1 MENPAARGKIFRRSH
16 SFSAPD
22 INLINHF
29 RIGTAVAFILR
40 LSKRVNF
47 KMTSIG
53 NAGSYLRSTPAYT
66 SRTFTTADALPE
78 ADATANAAGENAKQG
93 IPVSA
98 LKAIDPSILKIIP
111 VKDLPELRDLMA
123 ENWLRM
129 KSFESAAATEV
140 PDNAPQNTYA
150 TVSVN
155 GKVVAT
161 LYNGGSVAM
170 TNQAAAMAGDLQ
182 DPAAPNGGPD
192 LAQWRAER
200 IAKAVGGTIEKAST
214 AITQSAW
221 KPRETVSPTYTREQL
236 DAAFEAMLAE
246 QQKTSAQLTAGYS
259 SLSKTSRGLADV
271 SA

>member
-1 MENPAARGKIFRRSH
+1 
-16 SFSAPD
+16 
-22 INLINHF
+22 
-29 RIGTAVAFILR
+29 
-40 LSKRVNF
+40 
-47 KMTSIG
+47 MTSIAS
-53 NAGSYLRSTPAYT
+53 AGSYLRPTPAYT
-66 SRTFTTADALPE
+66 SRTLTTADALPE
-78 ADATANAAGENAKQG
+78 PDATAAAAAGNAKQG

-98 LKAIDPSILKIIP
+98 LKAIDPSVLKVIS

-129 KSFESAAATEV
+129 QAAISAAAAEV

-150 TVSVN
+150 TVKVK

-182 DPAAPNGGPD
+182 DPPGLNGGPD

-200 IAKAVGGTIEKAST
+200 IAKAVGGTVEKAST

-221 KPRETVSPTYTREQL
+221 KPRETTSTNYSRAQL
-236 DAAFEAMLAE
+236 DAAFDAMMAE
-246 QQKTSAQLTAGYS
+246 QQNAVAQLTAGYS
-259 SLSKTSRGLADV
+259 NLRESSRGLADV